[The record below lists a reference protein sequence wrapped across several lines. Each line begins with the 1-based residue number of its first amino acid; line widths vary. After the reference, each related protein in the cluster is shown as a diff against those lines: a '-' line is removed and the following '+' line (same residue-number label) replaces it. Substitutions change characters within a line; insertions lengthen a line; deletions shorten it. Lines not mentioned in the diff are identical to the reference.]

1 MKTSETSKRLSNQ
14 ITGTS
19 AICPITEA
27 EPKGG
32 WGLQSSSPLQI
43 KILKPDFVGT
53 VILNVLCDLPF
64 GPNQPLK

>member
-1 MKTSETSKRLSNQ
+1 MKISETSKRLSNQ

-19 AICPITEA
+19 AA

-43 KILKPDFVGT
+43 KILKPDFVDT

-64 GPNQPLK
+64 SPNQPLESTND